1 MEATSS
7 ERNSLFKQSSSDEKN
22 VKNLMRFV
30 DKAQELMS
38 SSAINKLLLLI
49 ELYKSRVST
58 NTFTHH
64 INVYENNLIISVGKI
79 FKKENAEELS
89 KYFLRCSLNNL
100 TRELF

>member
-1 MEATSS
+1 
-7 ERNSLFKQSSSDEKN
+7 
-22 VKNLMRFV
+22 
-30 DKAQELMS
+30 MS

-79 FKKENAEELS
+79 FKKGKKKIIILYN
-89 KYFLRCSLNNL
+89 KKQKGGV
-100 TRELF
+100 